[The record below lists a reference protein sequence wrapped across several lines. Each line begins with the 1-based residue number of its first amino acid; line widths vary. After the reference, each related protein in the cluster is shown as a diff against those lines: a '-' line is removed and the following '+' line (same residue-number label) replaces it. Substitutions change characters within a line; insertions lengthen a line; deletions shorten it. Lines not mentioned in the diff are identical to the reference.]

1 MVRRVVGPR
10 GLYSFDRPD
19 PAAALLL
26 IHEMARRHGPQVL
39 LEDGAEEPVVVDAA
53 TPLHVTYAELG
64 QEE

>member
-1 MVRRVVGPR
+1 
-10 GLYSFDRPD
+10 
-19 PAAALLL
+19 
-26 IHEMARRHGPQVL
+26 MARRHGPQVL